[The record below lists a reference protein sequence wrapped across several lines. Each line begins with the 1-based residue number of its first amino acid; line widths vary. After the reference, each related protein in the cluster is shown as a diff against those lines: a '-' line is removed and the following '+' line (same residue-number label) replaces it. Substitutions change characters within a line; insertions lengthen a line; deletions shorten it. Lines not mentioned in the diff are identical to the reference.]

1 MEPFDP
7 QAMYCPPTFS
17 AYNYY
22 QYHPDGSQP
31 PTTLST
37 SLPNSNQVNAGPGP
51 STSHR
56 DDDNPE
62 SGDSRSYVYYVK
74 PINPRRKEDFVVR
87 HWHGVNCIFKSSE
100 ALRKKL
106 AEFFPSEFPPSKGIA
121 FQIGF
126 FEPPNNSKRW
136 NFDDRDLTVMYSA
149 LESGSKINLWCETSA
164 DQTLVEADKIEPSAK
179 RKKNTSRDGIEDELD
194 AIFKQ
199 LKEKHPEKGSPALR
213 LWAKLI
219 QNGRWDN
226 YDSPPPIPLITGG
239 EQNGC
244 KSKKNAQT
252 VTNVPAGVFKKVLQ
266 PNLSSP
272 PTSEAKKIDSVVTK
286 ISLMKTATVRRSCL
300 EDLKRLKE
308 LLDEHVL
315 TEEEFLQ
322 EKRQILST
330 LKSLK

>member
-1 MEPFDP
+1 MEPFDH
-7 QAMYCPPTFS
+7 QAMYWPPTFS

-31 PTTLST
+31 PTL
-37 SLPNSNQVNAGPGP
+37 SLPNSNQVNAGP
-51 STSHR
+51 STPQSGLS

-62 SGDSRSYVYYVK
+62 NGESSSYVYYVK
-74 PINPRRKEDFVVR
+74 LINPRRKKDFVVR
-87 HWHGVNCIFKSSE
+87 HWHGVNCVFKSSE
-100 ALRKKL
+100 ALRRKL
-106 AEFFPSEFPPSKGIA
+106 VESFPSELPHSKGIA

-126 FEPPNNSKRW
+126 FGPPNNSKRW
-136 NFDDRDLTVMYSA
+136 IFDDRDLTVMYSSV
-149 LESGSKINLWCETSA
+149 ESGSKINLWCETSA
-164 DQTLVEADKIEPSAK
+164 DQTPEETDKIEPSAK

-226 YDSPPPIPLITGG
+226 YDSPPPIPLITG

-244 KSKKNAQT
+244 KSKKDTQT
-252 VTNVPAGVFKKVLQ
+252 VTDVLAGVFKKVLQ
-266 PNLSSP
+266 PNPNSP
-272 PTSEAKKIDSVVTK
+272 PTSEAKKIDSAVTQ
-286 ISLMKTATVRRSCL
+286 ISPMKTATVRRSCL

-330 LKSLK
+330 LKTLK